1 MNHALQAVL
10 LDLDGTLLDTAPDF
24 FHIAN
29 MLLARHNCPPID
41 YPQFRQSVSDGAR
54 GMVSAAFGFDESDL
68 RFEPLRQEFLALYA
82 DHLADHSHPFDGIE
96 ELLGHIEGA
105 GLQWGVVTN
114 KPEIYAAPLMR
125 ALRLD
130 RRCAT
135 LICPDHVVRRKP
147 DPEALYLAC
156 ERIGSNPAQTI
167 YIGDHRRDIEA
178 GQNAGMS
185 TIACSYGYVHADDP
199 CERWGAEFIVHDP
212 RQIIDILRNW
222 VGRPAAHNS

>member
-1 MNHALQAVL
+1 MNHSLQAVL

-29 MLLARHNCPPID
+29 RLLTSHGRAPID
-41 YPQFRQSVSDGAR
+41 YAPFRQSVSDGAR
-54 GMVSAAFGFDESDL
+54 GMVRAAFGYDDGDA

-82 DHLADHSHPFDGIE
+82 DHLADHSRPFAGID
-96 ELLGHIEGA
+96 ELLDYIEGA
-105 GLQWGVVTN
+105 GLHWGVVTN
-114 KPEIYAAPLMR
+114 KPDVYAAPLLR
-125 ALRLD
+125 ALQLD
-130 RRCAT
+130 ARCAT

-156 ERIGSNPAQTI
+156 ERIGCSPAQAI

-178 GQNAGMS
+178 GHNAGMS

-199 CERWGAEFIVHDP
+199 CEQWGAEFIVHDP
-212 RQIIDILRNW
+212 LQIIEILRSRA
-222 VGRPAAHNS
+222 G